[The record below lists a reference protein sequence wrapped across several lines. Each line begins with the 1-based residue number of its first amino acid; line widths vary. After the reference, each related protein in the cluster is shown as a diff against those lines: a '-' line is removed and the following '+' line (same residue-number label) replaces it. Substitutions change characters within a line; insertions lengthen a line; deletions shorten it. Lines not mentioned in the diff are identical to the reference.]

1 MDIKQLEELFNMEQE
16 LDIAMKD
23 RFHKTLT
30 DEQISILTAPKGSY
44 PAEPVKEPIKSD
56 NDILIEKLEQLKKSQ
71 S

>member
-1 MDIKQLEELFNMEQE
+1 MNIKQLEELLWMEQE

-30 DEQISILTAPKGSY
+30 TEPKGSY
-44 PAEPVKEPIKSD
+44 PAETVKESVKSND
-56 NDILIEKLEQLKKSQ
+56 DILIKKLEQLKKSQ